1 MNTLLPQLKKA
12 QAAARVVNVL
22 PHTTRQRILKHLAAG
37 LRANTAAIL
46 RANAK
51 DVAACDPANP
61 MRDRLLL
68 TRDRIDGMAQE
79 IEAIIAMPDPIGQT
93 YDHRTRHGLELHKV
107 RVPLGVIGV
116 IYESRPN
123 VTTDVAGICIKSGNA
138 ALLKGGKEAQHSY
151 AALFTVIQ
159 RALTKAGVTKDAV
172 QMIDPTQRE
181 LVEDLITADRYVD
194 LLVPRGGQGLIHY
207 IRTNATVPVI
217 ETGAGVCHTFVDST
231 ANLSKSATVVFNA
244 KTQRPSVCNSLDTLL
259 VHKDIAKTFLPRVA
273 ALLQTKEV
281 EIFADAASYA
291 VLKNH
296 YPKALLKKAAAADFG
311 REFLSQRMSV
321 KVVRNIDE
329 AIEHIHTY
337 SSKHSEAILTNTA
350 AHKKLFQTVI
360 DAAVVYT
367 NASTRFSDGAVFGL
381 GAEIGISTQK
391 MHARGPMGP
400 AEMTTYKWVAT
411 GHYNARS

>member
-1 MNTLLPQLKKA
+1 
-12 QAAARVVNVL
+12 
-22 PHTTRQRILKHLAAG
+22 
-37 LRANTAAIL
+37 
-46 RANAK
+46 
-51 DVAACDPANP
+51 
-61 MRDRLLL
+61 
-68 TRDRIDGMAQE
+68 
-79 IEAIIAMPDPIGQT
+79 
-93 YDHRTRHGLELHKV
+93 
-107 RVPLGVIGV
+107 
-116 IYESRPN
+116 
-123 VTTDVAGICIKSGNA
+123 
-138 ALLKGGKEAQHSY
+138 
-151 AALFTVIQ
+151 
-159 RALTKAGVTKDAV
+159 
-172 QMIDPTQRE
+172 
-181 LVEDLITADRYVD
+181 
-194 LLVPRGGQGLIHY
+194 
-207 IRTNATVPVI
+207 
-217 ETGAGVCHTFVDST
+217 VCHTFVDST

>member
-1 MNTLLPQLKKA
+1 
-12 QAAARVVNVL
+12 VNVL
-22 PHTTRQRILKHLAAG
+22 PHATRQRILKQLAAG

-68 TRDRIDGMAQE
+68 TRERIDGMAQE

-138 ALLKGGKEAQHSY
+138 ALLKSGKEAQHSY

-329 AIEHIHTY
+329 AIEHIRTY

-400 AEMTTYKWVAT
+400 AEMSTYKWVAT